1 MGSNTDTDVQQVALG
16 YTRMF
21 GSNKLNDLRFGF
33 GKLKNG
39 HISPRANVDN
49 VVGRL
54 GINLPNDNPLYWG
67 VPNIGVTGLSGIG
80 EESDAP
86 FINDD
91 TTLQIVDNFTWTRRQ
106 ALVQVRRRAAARP
119 LRPDRRRRDARPV
132 GVRRPLHAEPAAA
145 GGAAR
150 RRRVRR
156 LPARTLQ
163 SLGRTGRR
171 ADRELPIQLLRALR
185 AGQLEGSRRT

>member
-1 MGSNTDTDVQQVALG
+1 MNDEARRVDADQYTYRLDFTQSANASWFFRHSISHELGYDPFAIPDMGSNTDTDVQQAALG
-16 YTRMF
+16 YTRTF

-67 VPNIGVTGLSGIG
+67 VPNIGITGLSGIG

-91 TTLQIVDNFTWTRRQ
+91 TTLQVVDNFTWTAGQ
-106 ALVQVRRRAAARP
+106 ALVQVRRRAAARASTT
-119 LRPDRRRRDARPV
+119 RS
-132 GVRRPLHAEPAAA
+132 AA
-145 GGAAR
+145 
-150 RRRVRR
+150 
-156 LPARTLQ
+156 
-163 SLGRTGRR
+163 S
-171 ADRELPIQLLRALR
+171 
-185 AGQLEGSRRT
+185 